1 MVVSKLAIVVIGSLN
16 MDMVVRTNRAPEA
29 GETLMGQVFT
39 LSPGGKGAN
48 QAVAAARMGA
58 EVTMIGRV
66 GKDTFGSEMLEII
79 KREGID
85 IEHISTSETQATGVA
100 SIVLEE
106 SGENRIIV
114 VPGANIDLNVDD
126 IQVLESVISQA
137 ELIVLQLEMD
147 LTMSEHAIA
156 IAHRHGIPVIL
167 NPAPARV
174 LKDEMLAQVS
184 YITPNETEAGILT
197 GMIVDSIETAEQAA
211 RILLQKGVQNVI
223 VTLGSKGALI
233 VNAEGA
239 KAIPGFP
246 VQAVDTVAAGD
257 SFNGALAQ
265 QLVLGKSLEEAVSF
279 ANAVGA
285 LAVGKEGAIPSLPQL
300 SEVEQFLNRV
310 SAGE

>member
-1 MVVSKLAIVVIGSLN
+1 MVVSKLDIVVIGSLN
-16 MDMVVRTNRAPEA
+16 MDMVVRTNRSPDA
-29 GETLMGQVFT
+29 GETLIGQAFA

-48 QAVAAARMGA
+48 QAVAAARLGA
-58 EVTMIGRV
+58 EVSMIGRV

-79 KREGID
+79 RNEGIH
-85 IEHISTSETQATGVA
+85 IEHISVSEHQATGVA
-100 SIVLEE
+100 SIIIEE
-106 SGENRIIV
+106 DGENRIIV
-114 VPGANIDLNVDD
+114 VPGANIELTVQD
-126 IQVLESVISQA
+126 IQALEAVISQTKI
-137 ELIVLQLEMD
+137 IVLQLEMD
-147 LTMSEHAIA
+147 LAMSEQAIA
-156 IAHRHGIPVIL
+156 IAHRKGIPVIL

-184 YITPNETEAGILT
+184 YLTPNETEAGILS
-197 GMIVDSIETAEQAA
+197 GMTVDSAETAEQAA

-239 KAIPGFP
+239 KAVPGFP
-246 VQAVDTVAAGD
+246 VKAVDTVAAGD

-265 QLVLGKSLEEAVSF
+265 QLVLGKTLEEAVSF

-300 SEVEQFLNRV
+300 SEVEQFLKRN
-310 SAGE
+310 SL

>member
-1 MVVSKLAIVVIGSLN
+1 MDIVVIGSLN
-16 MDMVVRTNRAPEA
+16 MDMVVRTKRSPDA
-29 GETLMGQVFT
+29 GETLIGQAFA

-48 QAVAAARMGA
+48 QAVAAARLGA
-58 EVTMIGRV
+58 EVSMIGRV

-79 KREGID
+79 RNEGIH
-85 IEHISTSETQATGVA
+85 IEHISVSEHQATGVA
-100 SIVLEE
+100 SIVIEE
-106 SGENRIIV
+106 DGENRIIV
-114 VPGANIDLNVDD
+114 VPGANIELTVED
-126 IQVLESVISQA
+126 IQALEAVISQA
-137 ELIVLQLEMD
+137 KIIVLQLEMD
-147 LTMSEHAIA
+147 LAMSEQATA
-156 IAHRHGIPVIL
+156 IAHRKGIPVIL

-184 YITPNETEAGILT
+184 YLTPNETEAGILS
-197 GMIVDSIETAEQAA
+197 GMTVDSAETAEQAA

-239 KAIPGFP
+239 KAVPGFP
-246 VQAVDTVAAGD
+246 VKAVDTVAAGD

-265 QLVLGKSLEEAVSF
+265 QLVLGKTLEEAVSF

-300 SEVEQFLNRV
+300 SEVEEFLKRN
-310 SAGE
+310 SL

>member
-1 MVVSKLAIVVIGSLN
+1 MDIVVIGSLN
-16 MDMVVRTNRAPEA
+16 MDMVVRTNRSPDA
-29 GETLMGQVFT
+29 GETLIGQAFA

-48 QAVAAARMGA
+48 QAVAAARLGA
-58 EVTMIGRV
+58 EVSMIGRV

-79 KREGID
+79 RNEGIH
-85 IEHISTSETQATGVA
+85 IEHISVSEHEATGVA
-100 SIVLEE
+100 SIVIEE
-106 SGENRIIV
+106 DGENRIIV
-114 VPGANIDLNVDD
+114 VPGANIELTVED
-126 IQVLESVISQA
+126 IQALEAVISQA
-137 ELIVLQLEMD
+137 KIIVLQLEMD
-147 LTMSEHAIA
+147 LAMSEQAIA
-156 IAHRHGIPVIL
+156 IAHRKGIPVIL

-184 YITPNETEAGILT
+184 YLTPNETEAGILS
-197 GMIVDSIETAEQAA
+197 GMTVDSAETAEQAA

-239 KAIPGFP
+239 KAVPGFP
-246 VQAVDTVAAGD
+246 VKAVDTVAAGD

-265 QLVLGKSLEEAVSF
+265 QLVLGKTLEEAVSF

-300 SEVEQFLNRV
+300 SKVEQFLKRK
-310 SAGE
+310 SL

>member
-1 MVVSKLAIVVIGSLN
+1 
-16 MDMVVRTNRAPEA
+16 MDMVVRTNRSPDA
-29 GETLMGQVFT
+29 GETLIGQDFA

-48 QAVAAARMGA
+48 QAVAAARLGA
-58 EVTMIGRV
+58 EVSMIGRV

-79 KREGID
+79 RNEGIH
-85 IEHISTSETQATGVA
+85 IEHISVSEHQATGVA
-100 SIVLEE
+100 SIVIEE
-106 SGENRIIV
+106 DGENRIIV
-114 VPGANIDLNVDD
+114 VPGANIELTVED
-126 IQVLESVISQA
+126 IQALEAVISQA
-137 ELIVLQLEMD
+137 KIIVLQLEMD
-147 LTMSEHAIA
+147 LAMSEQAIA
-156 IAHRHGIPVIL
+156 IAHRKGIPVIL

-184 YITPNETEAGILT
+184 YLTPNETEAGILS
-197 GMIVDSIETAEQAA
+197 GMTVDSAETAEQAA

-239 KAIPGFP
+239 KAVPGFP
-246 VQAVDTVAAGD
+246 VKAVDTVAAGD

-265 QLVLGKSLEEAVSF
+265 QLVLGKTLEEAVSF

-300 SEVEQFLNRV
+300 SEVEQFLNRK
-310 SAGE
+310 SL

>member
-1 MVVSKLAIVVIGSLN
+1 MAIVVVGSLN

-29 GETLMGQVFT
+29 GETLMGQAFS

-48 QAVAAARMGA
+48 QAVAAARLGA
-58 EVTMIGRV
+58 KVTMIGRV
-66 GKDTFGSEMLEII
+66 GKDTFGTEMLEVID
-79 KREGID
+79 REGID

-114 VPGANIDLNVDD
+114 VPGANIDLTVED
-126 IQVLESVISQA
+126 IQALESVISQA
-137 ELIVLQLEMD
+137 EMVVIQLEMD
-147 LTMSEHAIA
+147 LAMSEQAVA

-167 NPAPARV
+167 NPAPARK
-174 LKDEMLAQVS
+174 LKDEMLSQVT
-184 YITPNETEAGILT
+184 YLTPNETEAGILS
-197 GMIVDSIETAEQAA
+197 GMTVDSVEAAEEAA
-211 RILLQKGVQNVI
+211 SILLQKGVQNVI

-233 VNAEGA
+233 VNAEGT
-239 KAIPGFP
+239 KTISGFP

-265 QLVLGKSLEEAVSF
+265 QLVLGKSLEEAVGF

-285 LAVGKEGAIPSLPQL
+285 LAVGKEGAIPSLPYL
-300 SEVEQFLNRV
+300 SEVEQFLKQV

>member
-1 MVVSKLAIVVIGSLN
+1 MDIVVIGSLN
-16 MDMVVRTNRAPEA
+16 MDMVVRTNRSPDA
-29 GETLMGQVFT
+29 GETLIGQAFA

-48 QAVAAARMGA
+48 QAVAAARLGA
-58 EVTMIGRV
+58 EVSMIGRV

-79 KREGID
+79 RNEGIH
-85 IEHISTSETQATGVA
+85 IEHISVSEHQATGVA
-100 SIVLEE
+100 SIIIEE
-106 SGENRIIV
+106 DGENRIIV
-114 VPGANIDLNVDD
+114 VPGANIELTVQD
-126 IQVLESVISQA
+126 IQALEAVISQTKI
-137 ELIVLQLEMD
+137 IVLQLEMD
-147 LTMSEHAIA
+147 LAMSEQAIA
-156 IAHRHGIPVIL
+156 IAHRKGIPVIL

-184 YITPNETEAGILT
+184 YLTPNETEAGILS
-197 GMIVDSIETAEQAA
+197 GMTVDSAETAEQAA

-239 KAIPGFP
+239 KAVPGFP
-246 VQAVDTVAAGD
+246 VKAVDTVAAGD

-265 QLVLGKSLEEAVSF
+265 QLVLGKTLEEAVSF

-300 SEVEQFLNRV
+300 SEVEHFLKRN
-310 SAGE
+310 SL

>member
-1 MVVSKLAIVVIGSLN
+1 MSKLDIVVIGSLN
-16 MDMVVRTNRAPEA
+16 MDMVVRTNRSPDA
-29 GETLMGQVFT
+29 GETLIGQAFA

-48 QAVAAARMGA
+48 QAVAAARLGA
-58 EVTMIGRV
+58 EVSMIGRV

-79 KREGID
+79 RNEGIH
-85 IEHISTSETQATGVA
+85 IEHISVSEHEATGVA
-100 SIVLEE
+100 SIVIEE
-106 SGENRIIV
+106 DGENRIIV
-114 VPGANIDLNVDD
+114 VPGANIELTVED
-126 IQVLESVISQA
+126 IQALEAVISQA
-137 ELIVLQLEMD
+137 KIIVLQLEMD
-147 LTMSEHAIA
+147 LAMSEQAIA
-156 IAHRHGIPVIL
+156 IAHRKGIPVIL

-184 YITPNETEAGILT
+184 YLTPNETEAGILS
-197 GMIVDSIETAEQAA
+197 GMTVDSAETAEQAA

-239 KAIPGFP
+239 KAVPGFP
-246 VQAVDTVAAGD
+246 VKAVDTVAAGD

-265 QLVLGKSLEEAVSF
+265 QLVIGKTLEEAVSF

-300 SEVEQFLNRV
+300 SEVEQFLKRK
-310 SAGE
+310 SL

>member
-1 MVVSKLAIVVIGSLN
+1 MSKLDIVVIGSLN
-16 MDMVVRTNRAPEA
+16 MDMVVRTNRSPDA
-29 GETLMGQVFT
+29 GETLIGQAFA

-48 QAVAAARMGA
+48 QAVAAARLGA
-58 EVTMIGRV
+58 EVSMIGRV

-79 KREGID
+79 RNEGIH
-85 IEHISTSETQATGVA
+85 IEHISVSEHEATGVA
-100 SIVLEE
+100 SIVIEE
-106 SGENRIIV
+106 DGENRIIV
-114 VPGANIDLNVDD
+114 VPGANIELTVED
-126 IQVLESVISQA
+126 IQALEAVISQA
-137 ELIVLQLEMD
+137 KIIVLQLEMD
-147 LTMSEHAIA
+147 LAMSEQAIA
-156 IAHRHGIPVIL
+156 IAHRKGIPVIL

-184 YITPNETEAGILT
+184 YLTPNETEAGILS
-197 GMIVDSIETAEQAA
+197 GMTVDSAETAEQAA

-239 KAIPGFP
+239 KAVPGFP
-246 VQAVDTVAAGD
+246 VKAVDTVAAGD

-265 QLVLGKSLEEAVSF
+265 QLVLGKTLEEAVSF

-300 SEVEQFLNRV
+300 SKVEQFLKRK
-310 SAGE
+310 SL

>member
-1 MVVSKLAIVVIGSLN
+1 MDIVVIGSLN
-16 MDMVVRTNRAPEA
+16 MDMVVRTNRSPDA
-29 GETLMGQVFT
+29 GETLIGQAFA

-48 QAVAAARMGA
+48 QAVAAARLGA
-58 EVTMIGRV
+58 EVSMIGRV

-79 KREGID
+79 RNEGIH
-85 IEHISTSETQATGVA
+85 IEHISVSEHEATGVA
-100 SIVLEE
+100 SIVIEE
-106 SGENRIIV
+106 DGENRIIV
-114 VPGANIDLNVDD
+114 VPGANIELTVED
-126 IQVLESVISQA
+126 IQALEAVISQA
-137 ELIVLQLEMD
+137 KIIVLQLEMD
-147 LTMSEHAIA
+147 LAMSEQAIA
-156 IAHRHGIPVIL
+156 IAHRKGIPVIL

-184 YITPNETEAGILT
+184 YLTPNETEAGILS
-197 GMIVDSIETAEQAA
+197 GMTVDSAETAEQAA

-239 KAIPGFP
+239 KAVPGFP
-246 VQAVDTVAAGD
+246 VKAVDTVAAGD

-265 QLVLGKSLEEAVSF
+265 QLVIGKTLEEAVSF

-300 SEVEQFLNRV
+300 SEVEQFLKRK
-310 SAGE
+310 SL

>member
-1 MVVSKLAIVVIGSLN
+1 MDIVVIGSLN
-16 MDMVVRTNRAPEA
+16 MDMVVRTNRSPDA
-29 GETLMGQVFT
+29 GETLIGQAFA

-48 QAVAAARMGA
+48 QAVAAARLGA
-58 EVTMIGRV
+58 EVSMIGRV

-79 KREGID
+79 RNEGIH
-85 IEHISTSETQATGVA
+85 IEHISVSEHQATGVA
-100 SIVLEE
+100 SIIIEE
-106 SGENRIIV
+106 DGENRIIV
-114 VPGANIDLNVDD
+114 VPGANIELTVED
-126 IQVLESVISQA
+126 IQALEAVISQTKI
-137 ELIVLQLEMD
+137 IVLQLEMD
-147 LTMSEHAIA
+147 LAMSEQAIA
-156 IAHRHGIPVIL
+156 IAHRKGIPVIL

-184 YITPNETEAGILT
+184 YLTPNETEAGILS
-197 GMIVDSIETAEQAA
+197 GMTVDSAETAEQAA

-239 KAIPGFP
+239 KAVPGFP
-246 VQAVDTVAAGD
+246 VKAVDTVAAGD

-265 QLVLGKSLEEAVSF
+265 QLVLGKTLEEAVSF

-300 SEVEQFLNRV
+300 SEVEQFLKRN
-310 SAGE
+310 SL

>member
-1 MVVSKLAIVVIGSLN
+1 MDIVVIGSLN
-16 MDMVVRTNRAPEA
+16 MDMVVRTNRSPDA
-29 GETLMGQVFT
+29 GETLIGQAFA

-48 QAVAAARMGA
+48 QAVAAARLGA
-58 EVTMIGRV
+58 EVSMIGRV

-79 KREGID
+79 RNEGIH
-85 IEHISTSETQATGVA
+85 IEHISVSEHQATGVA
-100 SIVLEE
+100 SIIIEE
-106 SGENRIIV
+106 DGENRIIV
-114 VPGANIDLNVDD
+114 VPGANIELTVQD
-126 IQVLESVISQA
+126 IQALEAVISQTKI
-137 ELIVLQLEMD
+137 IVLQLEMD
-147 LTMSEHAIA
+147 LAMSEQAIA
-156 IAHRHGIPVIL
+156 IAHRKGIPVIL

-184 YITPNETEAGILT
+184 YLTPNETEAGILS
-197 GMIVDSIETAEQAA
+197 GMTVDSAETAEQAA

-239 KAIPGFP
+239 KAVPGFP
-246 VQAVDTVAAGD
+246 VKAVDTVAAGD

-265 QLVLGKSLEEAVSF
+265 QLVLGKTLEEAVSF

-300 SEVEQFLNRV
+300 SEVEQFLKRN
-310 SAGE
+310 SL

>member
-1 MVVSKLAIVVIGSLN
+1 MSKLDIVVIGSLN
-16 MDMVVRTNRAPEA
+16 MDMVVRTNRSPNA
-29 GETLMGQVFT
+29 GETLIGQAFA

-48 QAVAAARMGA
+48 QAVAAARLGA
-58 EVTMIGRV
+58 EVSMIGRV

-79 KREGID
+79 RNEGIH
-85 IEHISTSETQATGVA
+85 IEHISVSEHEATGVA
-100 SIVLEE
+100 SIVIEE
-106 SGENRIIV
+106 DGENRIIV
-114 VPGANIDLNVDD
+114 VPGANIELTVED
-126 IQVLESVISQA
+126 IQALEAVISQA
-137 ELIVLQLEMD
+137 KIIVLQLEMD
-147 LTMSEHAIA
+147 LAMSEQAIA
-156 IAHRHGIPVIL
+156 IAHRKGIPAIL

-184 YITPNETEAGILT
+184 YLTPNETEAGILS
-197 GMIVDSIETAEQAA
+197 GMTVDSAETAEQAA

-239 KAIPGFP
+239 KAVPGFP
-246 VQAVDTVAAGD
+246 VKVVDTVAAGD

-265 QLVLGKSLEEAVSF
+265 QLVLGKTLEEAVSF

-300 SEVEQFLNRV
+300 SEVEQFLKRK
-310 SAGE
+310 SL

>member
-1 MVVSKLAIVVIGSLN
+1 MSKLDIVVIGSLN
-16 MDMVVRTNRAPEA
+16 MDMVVRTNRSPDA
-29 GETLMGQVFT
+29 GETLIGQAFA

-48 QAVAAARMGA
+48 QAVAAARLGA
-58 EVTMIGRV
+58 EVSMIGRV

-79 KREGID
+79 RNEGIH
-85 IEHISTSETQATGVA
+85 IEHISVSEHQATGVA
-100 SIVLEE
+100 SIIIEE
-106 SGENRIIV
+106 DGENRIIV
-114 VPGANIDLNVDD
+114 VPGANIELTVQD
-126 IQVLESVISQA
+126 IQALEAVISQTKI
-137 ELIVLQLEMD
+137 IVLQLEMD
-147 LTMSEHAIA
+147 LAMSEQAIA
-156 IAHRHGIPVIL
+156 IAHRKGIPVIL

-184 YITPNETEAGILT
+184 YLTPNETEAGILS
-197 GMIVDSIETAEQAA
+197 GMTVDSAETAEQAA

-239 KAIPGFP
+239 KAVPGFP
-246 VQAVDTVAAGD
+246 VKAVDTVAAGD

-265 QLVLGKSLEEAVSF
+265 QLVLGKTLEEAVSF

-300 SEVEQFLNRV
+300 SEVEHFLKRN
-310 SAGE
+310 SL

>member
-1 MVVSKLAIVVIGSLN
+1 MDIVVIGSLN
-16 MDMVVRTNRAPEA
+16 MDMVVRTNRSPDA
-29 GETLMGQVFT
+29 GETLIGQDFA

-48 QAVAAARMGA
+48 QAVAAARLGA
-58 EVTMIGRV
+58 EVSMIGRV

-79 KREGID
+79 RNEGIH
-85 IEHISTSETQATGVA
+85 IEHISVSEHQATGVA
-100 SIVLEE
+100 SIVIEE
-106 SGENRIIV
+106 DGENRIIV
-114 VPGANIDLNVDD
+114 VPGANIELTVED
-126 IQVLESVISQA
+126 IQALEAVISQA
-137 ELIVLQLEMD
+137 KIIVLQLEMD
-147 LTMSEHAIA
+147 LAMSEQAIA
-156 IAHRHGIPVIL
+156 IAHRKGIPVIL

-184 YITPNETEAGILT
+184 YLTPNETEAGILS
-197 GMIVDSIETAEQAA
+197 GMTVDSAETAEQAA

-239 KAIPGFP
+239 KAVPGFP
-246 VQAVDTVAAGD
+246 VKAVDTVAAGD

-265 QLVLGKSLEEAVSF
+265 QLVLGKTLEEAVSF

-300 SEVEQFLNRV
+300 SEVEQFLNRK
-310 SAGE
+310 SL

>member
-1 MVVSKLAIVVIGSLN
+1 MVVSKLDIVVIGSLN
-16 MDMVVRTNRAPEA
+16 MDMVVRTNRSPDA
-29 GETLMGQVFT
+29 GETLIGQAFA

-48 QAVAAARMGA
+48 QAVAAARLGA
-58 EVTMIGRV
+58 EVSMIGRV

-79 KREGID
+79 RNEGIH
-85 IEHISTSETQATGVA
+85 IEHISVSEHQATGVA
-100 SIVLEE
+100 SIIIEE
-106 SGENRIIV
+106 DGENRIIV
-114 VPGANIDLNVDD
+114 VPGANIELTVED
-126 IQVLESVISQA
+126 IQALEAVISQTKI
-137 ELIVLQLEMD
+137 IVLQLEMD
-147 LTMSEHAIA
+147 LAMSEQAIA
-156 IAHRHGIPVIL
+156 IAHRKGIPVIL

-184 YITPNETEAGILT
+184 YLTPNETEAGILS
-197 GMIVDSIETAEQAA
+197 GMTVDSAETAEQAA

-239 KAIPGFP
+239 KAVPGFP
-246 VQAVDTVAAGD
+246 VKAVDTVAAGD

-265 QLVLGKSLEEAVSF
+265 QLVLGKTLEEAVSF

-300 SEVEQFLNRV
+300 SEVEQFLKRN
-310 SAGE
+310 SL